1 MFKAKGNF
9 KRKRKMK
16 IELQKIIEELKEIV
30 EKTNLEEVYDKEILD
45 CAVKIYLSERI
56 QEHKTENIKAIK
68 DNQKQQETKK
78 SPNEPLTEKQKQFL
92 VKNDYKGDM
101 NLTKE
106 EARVIIKEFIEQQ
119 QPNY

>member
-1 MFKAKGNF
+1 
-9 KRKRKMK
+9 MK

-45 CAVKIYLSERI
+45 CAVKIYLSK
-56 QEHKTENIKAIK
+56 KT
-68 DNQKQQETKK
+68 QETKK
-78 SPNEPLTEKQKQFL
+78 ENIINKPINRIDEPATEKQKQFL

-106 EARVIIKEFIEQQ
+106 EARIIIKEFIEQQ